1 MSILISPTLANEATP
16 YYALAGAGGG
26 GGVSALTAG
35 PNVVL
40 TPPSGVGSVQ
50 VSLSN
55 VLTTSSTAPTT
66 IATTWGAV
74 GSYPTTSV
82 AGLYTGSSFTPQNTG
97 THLIEVRCG
106 FNVDSATSK
115 AVINTTGEDF
125 ITIGLVNTTTS
136 VLVSAIDLFP
146 VPMSAAGNDYGL
158 ATSFVAPLVSTASYQ
173 LTRFATS
180 AGGASFALGAD
191 NSGIQIK
198 IIPLC

>member
-1 MSILISPTLANEATP
+1 MSVLLSSTLANSTTP

-26 GGVSALTAG
+26 GVTDLTAG
-35 PNVVL
+35 ANIAL

-50 VSLSN
+50 VAVTG
-55 VLTTSSTAPTT
+55 VLTTSSTAPST

-82 AGLYTGSSFTPQNTG
+82 AGLYTGSSFTPLNTG

-106 FNVDSATSK
+106 FNVDSATTK

-125 ITIGLVNTTTS
+125 ITIGIVNTTTS

-146 VPMSAAGNDYGL
+146 VPMSAAGNDYAL
-158 ATSFVAPLVSTASYQ
+158 STSFVAPLVSTATYQ

>member
-1 MSILISPTLANEATP
+1 MSLLISTTLANPTTP

-26 GGVSALTAG
+26 GVSALTAG
-35 PNVVL
+35 ANVVL
-40 TPPSGVGSVQ
+40 TPPTGVGSVQ

-106 FNVDSATSK
+106 FNVDSATTK
-115 AVINTTGEDF
+115 AVINTTGEEF
-125 ITIGLVNTTTS
+125 ITIGLVNTTTN
-136 VLVSAIDLFP
+136 VLVSAISVFP
-146 VPMSAAGNDYGL
+146 VPMSAAGNDYSL
-158 ATSFVAPLVSTASYQ
+158 TASFVAPLVSTATYQ

-180 AGGASFALGAD
+180 AGGVAFSLGAD
-191 NSGIQIK
+191 NSAVQIA

>member
-1 MSILISPTLANEATP
+1 MSVLLSSTLANPTTP

-26 GGVSALTAG
+26 GVTALTAG
-35 PNVVL
+35 ANVVL
-40 TPPSGVGSVQ
+40 TPSTGVGSVQ

-82 AGLYTGSSFTPQNTG
+82 AGLYTGSTFTPLNTG

-106 FNVDSATSK
+106 FNVDSATTK
-115 AVINTTGEDF
+115 AVINTTGEEF
-125 ITIGLVNTTTS
+125 ITIGIVNTTTS
-136 VLVSAIDLFP
+136 VLVAAIDLFP
-146 VPMSAAGNDYGL
+146 VPMSASGNDYGL

-180 AGGASFALGAD
+180 AGGAAFALGAD
-191 NSGIQIK
+191 NSGIQMK

>member
-1 MSILISPTLANEATP
+1 MSVLLSSTLANPSTS
-16 YYALAGAGGG
+16 YYALAGSGGA
-26 GGVSALTAG
+26 GGVSDLTAG

-40 TPPSGVGSVQ
+40 TPPTGIGSVQ

-106 FNVDSATSK
+106 FNVDAATTK
-115 AVINTTGEDF
+115 AVINTTGEEF
-125 ITIGLVNTTTS
+125 ITIGLVNTTTN
-136 VLVSAIDLFP
+136 VLVSAINVFP

-158 ATSFVAPLVSTASYQ
+158 STSFVAPLVSTATYQ

-180 AGGASFALGAD
+180 AGGVAFSLGAD
-191 NSGIQIK
+191 NSAVQIA

>member
-1 MSILISPTLANEATP
+1 MSILISPTLANLATP

-26 GGVSALTAG
+26 GVSALTAG
-35 PNVVL
+35 ANVVL

-66 IATTWGAV
+66 IAGTWGAV
-74 GSYPTTSV
+74 GSYPTTSI
-82 AGLYTGSSFTPQNTG
+82 TGIVGGAQFTPQNTG

-106 FNVDSATSK
+106 FNVDSATTK
-115 AVINTTGEDF
+115 AVINTTGEEF
-125 ITIGLVNTTTS
+125 VTIGVINAAN
-136 VLVSAIDLFP
+136 VLVAAVDLFP
-146 VPMSAAGNDYGL
+146 VPMSAAGNDYAL
-158 ATSFVAPLVSTASYQ
+158 ATSFVAPLLSTTTYQ

-191 NSGIQIK
+191 NSAVQIK